1 MTAPTATDPLA
12 LDLEATAAALATGI
26 RDATRELGRRGAV
39 LGVSGGV
46 DSGVCAALAVRAF
59 GPKHVL
65 LLRMPERDI
74 GQGASDLGL
83 ELAESLGA
91 PQREESIS
99 AALEGLGCYRRRDEA
114 IQEVF
119 PEYEAH
125 WKHKVVRS
133 APGGVVVFALVIEK
147 PDGSREEKRIPAT
160 TYRKLIA
167 ATNMKQRVRKL
178 IEYTWADALGYA
190 VIGTPNRLEYDQG
203 FFVKGGDGLADIKP
217 IAKLYKTQVYALA
230 RHLGLPRR
238 DRRARS
244 DDRDVQPPADA
255 GGVLLRPSRT
265 TRWTCSCTASRRAS
279 RPPIWHRSWAWTPR
293 ASRAAYDEVLRVRK
307 ATAYLHCQRARHRHR
322 RIEPPGR
329 PLTCAASRASCT
341 PTRRAGSTSRRCA
354 GWPRRS
360 ATAAP
365 TATASHPAAAP
376 ASSRRG
382 SRSSTSRP
390 AGSPCRAPT
399 ATR

>member
-1 MTAPTATDPLA
+1 MVPRQGLAGRVDLVTAPAATDPLA
-12 LDLEATAAALATGI
+12 LDLEATVNALASGI
-26 RDATRELGRRGAV
+26 RDAVRELGRRGAV

-65 LLRMPERDI
+65 LLRMPEKDI

-114 IQEVF
+114 IREVF
-119 PEYEAH
+119 PAYESH

-147 PDGSREEKRIPAT
+147 PDGSREEQRIPAA

-230 RHLGLPRR
+230 RQLGLPPAIAER
-238 DRRARS
+238 DPTTETFS
-244 DDRDVQPPADA
+244 LPQTQEEFYFGHPYDRMDLLVHGVEEDISPADLA
-255 GGVLLRPSRT
+255 PLLGMDAESV
-265 TRWTCSCTASRRAS
+265 AS
-279 RPPIWHRSWAWTPR
+279 
-293 ASRAAYDEVLRVRK
+293 AYDEVRRVRK
-307 ATAYLHCQRARHRHR
+307 ATSYLHSSAR
-322 RIEPPGR
+322 IIDID
-329 PLTCAASRASCT
+329 
-341 PTRRAGSTSRRCA
+341 GSN
-354 GWPRRS
+354 
-360 ATAAP
+360 
-365 TATASHPAAAP
+365 HPAG
-376 ASSRRG
+376 R
-382 SRSSTSRP
+382 
-390 AGSPCRAPT
+390 
-399 ATR
+399 

>member
-12 LDLEATAAALATGI
+12 LDLEATTNALATGI
-26 RDATRELGRRGAV
+26 RDAVRELGRRGAV

-114 IQEVF
+114 IREVF
-119 PEYEAH
+119 PAYESH

-147 PDGSREEKRIPAT
+147 PDGSREEQRIPAT

-217 IAKLYKTQVYALA
+217 IAQPLQDAGLRA
-230 RHLGLPRR
+230 RASPRAAGG
-238 DRRARS
+238 DRRARP
-244 DDRDVQPPADA
+244 DDRDLQPPADA
-255 GGVLLRPSRT
+255 GGVLLRPPLRPMDLLVHGVEEGIAPADLAPLVGMDAEGV
-265 TRWTCSCTASRRAS
+265 AS
-279 RPPIWHRSWAWTPR
+279 
-293 ASRAAYDEVLRVRK
+293 AYDEV
-307 ATAYLHCQRARHRHR
+307 RARAQGDGLPALERPHHR
-322 RIEPPGR
+322 RRRLEPPGR

-341 PTRRAGSTSRRCA
+341 PIRRARSTSRRCA
-354 GWPRRS
+354 AWRARS

-365 TATASHPAAAP
+365 TATASPPAAAP
-376 ASSRRG
+376 GSSRPG

-390 AGSPCRAPT
+390 AGSRCRAPT

>member
-1 MTAPTATDPLA
+1 MVPGQNGTGRVGLVTAPTATDPLA
-12 LDLEATAAALATGI
+12 LDLEATTHALATGI
-26 RDATRELGRRGAV
+26 RDAVRELGRRGAV

-114 IQEVF
+114 IREVF
-119 PEYEAH
+119 PAYESH

-147 PDGSREEKRIPAT
+147 PDGSREEQRIPAT

-178 IEYTWADALGYA
+178 IEYTWADSLGYA

-217 IAKLYKTQVYALA
+217 IARLYKTQVYALA
-230 RHLGLPRR
+230 RHLRLPAAIAER
-238 DRRARS
+238 DPTTETFS
-244 DDRDVQPPADA
+244 LPQTQEEFYFGHPYDRMDLLVHGVEEGIPPADLVPFVDLDA
-255 GGVLLRPSRT
+255 EGVEK
-265 TRWTCSCTASRRAS
+265 
-279 RPPIWHRSWAWTPR
+279 
-293 ASRAAYDEVLRVRK
+293 AYDEVRRVRI
-307 ATAYLHCQRARHRHR
+307 ATAYLHAAAR
-322 RIEPPGR
+322 IVDVD
-329 PLTCAASRASCT
+329 
-341 PTRRAGSTSRRCA
+341 GS
-354 GWPRRS
+354 
-360 ATAAP
+360 
-365 TATASHPAAAP
+365 SHPAG
-376 ASSRRG
+376 R
-382 SRSSTSRP
+382 
-390 AGSPCRAPT
+390 
-399 ATR
+399 

>member
-1 MTAPTATDPLA
+1 M
-12 LDLEATAAALATGI
+12 
-26 RDATRELGRRGAV
+26 RELGRRGAV

-114 IQEVF
+114 IREVF
-119 PEYEAH
+119 PAYESH

-147 PDGSREEKRIPAT
+147 PDGSREEQRIPAA

-203 FFVKGGDGLADIKP
+203 FFVKGGDGLADVKP
-217 IAKLYKTQVYALA
+217 IARLYKTQVYALA
-230 RHLGLPRR
+230 RHLGLPAAIAER
-238 DRRARS
+238 DPTTETFSLPQTQEEFYFGHPYDTHGPARAR
-244 DDRDVQPPADA
+244 RR
-255 GGVLLRPSRT
+255 GGHR
-265 TRWTCSCTASRRAS
+265 ARR
-279 RPPIWHRSWAWTPR
+279 PR
-293 ASRAAYDEVLRVRK
+293 AARGHGRRGRRERLRRG
-307 ATAYLHCQRARHRHR
+307 RARAHGDGLPARERPHHRHR
-322 RIEPPGR
+322 RLEPPGR

-341 PTRRAGSTSRRCA
+341 PTRRAPSTSRRCA
-354 GWPRRS
+354 AWRARS

-365 TATASHPAAAP
+365 TATASRPAAAP
-376 ASSRRG
+376 GSSRRA

-399 ATR
+399 ATP

>member
-1 MTAPTATDPLA
+1 VGDVIASTASDPLA
-12 LDLEATAAALATGI
+12 LDLAATATALATGI

-46 DSGVCAALAVRAF
+46 DSGVSAALAVRAF
-59 GPKHVL
+59 GAKHVL

-91 PQREESIS
+91 AQREEPIS
-99 AALEGLGCYRRRDEA
+99 AALDGLGCYRRRDEA
-114 IQEVF
+114 IREVF
-119 PEYEAH
+119 PAYEAH

-230 RHLGLPRR
+230 RHLGLPAAIAER
-238 DRRARS
+238 DPTTETFS
-244 DDRDVQPPADA
+244 LPQTQEEFYFGHPYEKMDLLVHGVEQGVPAAELAPLVGMDA
-255 GGVLLRPSRT
+255 GAV
-265 TRWTCSCTASRRAS
+265 AS
-279 RPPIWHRSWAWTPR
+279 
-293 ASRAAYDEVLRVRK
+293 AYDEVRRVR
-307 ATAYLHCQRARHRHR
+307 
-322 RIEPPGR
+322 
-329 PLTCAASRASCT
+329 
-341 PTRRAGSTSRRCA
+341 
-354 GWPRRS
+354 
-360 ATAAP
+360 
-365 TATASHPAAAP
+365 
-376 ASSRRG
+376 
-382 SRSSTSRP
+382 
-390 AGSPCRAPT
+390 T
-399 ATR
+399 ATRYLHSSSRVIEIDGSNHPAGR

>member
-1 MTAPTATDPLA
+1 VGYVTAPTVTDPLA
-12 LDLEATAAALATGI
+12 LDLEATANALATGI
-26 RDATRELGRRGAV
+26 RDAVRELGRRGAV

-114 IQEVF
+114 IREVF
-119 PEYEAH
+119 PEYESH

-133 APGGVVVFALVIEK
+133 APGGVILFALVIER
-147 PDGSREEKRIPAT
+147 PDGSREEKRIPAL

-178 IEYTWADALGYA
+178 IEYTWADSLGYA

-230 RHLGLPRR
+230 RHLGLPAAIAER
-238 DRRARS
+238 DPTTETFS
-244 DDRDVQPPADA
+244 LPQTQEEFYFGHPYDRMDLLVHGVEEGIAPADLA
-255 GGVLLRPSRT
+255 PLVGLDADGV
-265 TRWTCSCTASRRAS
+265 AS
-279 RPPIWHRSWAWTPR
+279 
-293 ASRAAYDEVLRVRK
+293 AYDEVRRVHT
-307 ATAYLHCQRARHRHR
+307 ATAYLHASARV
-322 RIEPPGR
+322 IDID
-329 PLTCAASRASCT
+329 
-341 PTRRAGSTSRRCA
+341 GSN
-354 GWPRRS
+354 
-360 ATAAP
+360 
-365 TATASHPAAAP
+365 HPAG
-376 ASSRRG
+376 R
-382 SRSSTSRP
+382 
-390 AGSPCRAPT
+390 
-399 ATR
+399 

>member
-1 MTAPTATDPLA
+1 MNAPTATDPLA
-12 LDLEATAAALATGI
+12 LDLEATTNALATGI
-26 RDATRELGRRGAV
+26 RDAVRELGRRGAV

-114 IQEVF
+114 IREVF
-119 PEYEAH
+119 PAYESH

-147 PDGSREEKRIPAT
+147 PDGSREEQRIPAA

-217 IAKLYKTQVYALA
+217 IARLYKTQVYALA
-230 RHLGLPRR
+230 RHLGLPAAIAERDPTTETFSLPQTQEEFYFGHPYDSMDLLVHGVEEGIAAGRPRTARGHGRR
-238 DRRARS
+238 GRRERLRRGRARAQGHG
-244 DDRDVQPPADA
+244 VPA
-255 GGVLLRPSRT
+255 LERP
-265 TRWTCSCTASRRAS
+265 
-279 RPPIWHRSWAWTPR
+279 H
-293 ASRAAYDEVLRVRK
+293 
-307 ATAYLHCQRARHRHR
+307 HR
-322 RIEPPGR
+322 RRRLEPPRR

-341 PTRRAGSTSRRCA
+341 PTRRAPSTSRRCA
-354 GWPRRS
+354 AWRAPSG
-360 ATAAP
+360 TAAP
-365 TATASHPAAAP
+365 TATASPPAAASG
-376 ASSRRG
+376 SSRPA

-399 ATR
+399 ATP